1 MYEQEPKG
9 LLKNGKE
16 NVEIK
21 EMADVGHV
29 HPRQGEG
36 RQMAPWSISEL

>member
-1 MYEQEPKG
+1 MEQEPKG

-21 EMADVGHV
+21 QMTDVGHEY
-29 HPRQGEG
+29 PCQGEG
-36 RQMAPWSISEL
+36 RQMAPVEHL